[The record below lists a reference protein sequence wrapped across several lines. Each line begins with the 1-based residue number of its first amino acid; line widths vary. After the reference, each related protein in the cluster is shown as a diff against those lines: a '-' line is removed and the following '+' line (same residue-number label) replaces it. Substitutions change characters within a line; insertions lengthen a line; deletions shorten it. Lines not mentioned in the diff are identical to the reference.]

1 MIGAA
6 VREMAIWTLVWFAPI
21 GIVSL
26 LVYLFLTLPPRRA
39 EQARLFLDILE
50 TGRKRGDSP
59 ERTVLDVSETRERSL
74 GVRFH
79 LLAAR
84 LEEGMTLG
92 QALLVTRTALP
103 ATVAE
108 IVAIGATQNTIVQ
121 LLPAARIALNETGS
135 RLRTGLNYVIVLFFV
150 LGPCA
155 AVLLTGFLTRVGPR
169 MQQMFVDLAEEAGAT
184 VQPPLLSTFVF
195 ESVWALPAISL
206 AILLGVCLFALL
218 WIWGEGA
225 LRLARKFFGSIPDR
239 LLLLAPWRRY
249 RAQRDFTAVLAA
261 LLDAGLN
268 EADALRLAARST
280 ANSAVIA
287 RAQKSS
293 AELAAGQPLPA
304 ALRALSIG
312 EGFHWRWA
320 NALRA
325 GKDFFAA
332 LRGWHEWLNAKAFQ
346 QEQAATHAITTG
358 FVLLNGAIVL
368 LVVAAVFQVIT
379 AIIDVQVLW

>member
-1 MIGAA
+1 MMGAA
-6 VREMAIWTLVWFAPI
+6 VREFAIWTLVWFAPI
-21 GIVSL
+21 GIVST

-39 EQARLFLDILE
+39 EQARLFLDILQ
-50 TGRKRGDSP
+50 TGQDRGDSP
-59 ERTVLDVSETRERSL
+59 ERTILAVSETRERSL

-84 LEEGMTLG
+84 IEEGMTLG
-92 QALLVTRTALP
+92 QALNVTRTALP
-103 ATVAE
+103 ATIAE
-108 IVAIGATQNTIVQ
+108 IVSIGASQNTLAK
-121 LLPAARIALNETGS
+121 LLPAARTALNETGS
-135 RLRTGLNYVIVLFFV
+135 RLRSGLNYVIVLFFV

-155 AVLLTGFLTRVGPR
+155 LVLLTGFLTRVGPR
-169 MQQMFVDLAEEAGAT
+169 MQQMFVDMAEDAGA
-184 VQPPLLSTFVF
+184 QPPALSRLVF
-195 ESVWALPAISL
+195 ENVWALPGISL
-206 AILLGVCLFALL
+206 GLLIAVGSLAVF
-218 WIWGEGA
+218 WIWGDGA
-225 LRLARKFFGSIPDR
+225 LRFARIFLGSIPDR

-268 EADALRLAARST
+268 EADALRLAARAT

-287 RAQKSS
+287 RAKKSS
-293 AELAAGQPLPA
+293 AQLAAGQSLPA

-320 NALRA
+320 NALRS

-346 QEQAATHAITTG
+346 QEQAATHAITTT

-379 AIIDVQVLW
+379 AITEAQALW

>member
-1 MIGAA
+1 MMGAA

-21 GIVSL
+21 GIVST

-39 EQARLFLDILE
+39 EQARLFLDVLE
-50 TGRKRGDSP
+50 TGLKRGDSP
-59 ERTVLDVSETRERSL
+59 ERTILDVSETRERTL

-84 LEEGMTLG
+84 IEEGMTLG

-108 IVAIGATQNTIVQ
+108 IVSVGASQNTVAA
-121 LLPAARIALNETGS
+121 LLPAARVAQNETGS

-169 MQQMFVDLAEEAGAT
+169 MQQMFVDLSEDVGL
-184 VQPPLLSTFVF
+184 QPPLLSRFVF
-195 ESVWALPAISL
+195 ESVWALPGISL
-206 AILLGVCLFALL
+206 GILSGVCLFAVL

-225 LRLARKFFGSIPDR
+225 LRLARRFFGSIPDR

-268 EADALRLAARST
+268 EADALRLAARAT
-280 ANSAVIA
+280 ANQAIVA
-287 RAQKSS
+287 RAKNSS

-304 ALRALSIG
+304 ALRALAIG
-312 EGFHWRWA
+312 EGFHWRWT

-379 AIIDVQVLW
+379 AIIDIQVLW